1 MALKNTN
8 TNEEYPYAFMVS
20 QRILQTVP
28 DTIESPAEY
37 SLSMCIKFY
46 KIVGNNIVFDETRQ
60 LTIDIDNFNEL
71 ATTDFVS
78 GDNTHVTTLN
88 KQQLSIKKILED
100 QTSTTC
106 EVV

>member
-100 QTSTTC
+100 QTSTTF